1 MEMGIVA
8 PLFLLAMKCH
18 DGYTR
23 AKAVSLLAI
32 SNRREGL
39 IDGQMVLGIVERV
52 EMLKRKEETTP
63 LVVEAARRLPA
74 ARAEEMPLEVWGAD
88 AINGTKDGLQGIAKM
103 LGVPC

>member
-18 DGYTR
+18 DGHAR

-39 IDGQMVLGIVERV
+39 IDGPMVRGIVERV
-52 EMLKRKEETTP
+52 EMLKRREESTP
-63 LVVEAARRLPA
+63 LVVEAASRLPA

-88 AINGTKDGLQGIAKM
+88 AINGTTDGLQGIAKM
-103 LGVPC
+103 LGLPC